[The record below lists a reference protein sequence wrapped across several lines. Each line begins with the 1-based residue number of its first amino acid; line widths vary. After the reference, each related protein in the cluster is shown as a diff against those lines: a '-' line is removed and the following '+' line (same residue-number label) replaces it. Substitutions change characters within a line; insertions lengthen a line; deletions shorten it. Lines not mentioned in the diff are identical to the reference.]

1 MRAPLAIKKILVVCA
16 GNICRSP
23 MAEALFRQRID
34 ERSLL
39 DQIMISS
46 AGTIAIEGNLPC
58 DEVVALMRTDHGV
71 DISGHRAQ
79 SFTIAIP
86 ADLILTMDQQITNE
100 VRATGS
106 SVPVEML
113 GDYVGTSEEVDDPY
127 GGPAS
132 GYRRSLR
139 ILDRLVTKAVD
150 RILGETTCG

>member
-1 MRAPLAIKKILVVCA
+1 
-16 GNICRSP
+16 

-150 RILGETTCG
+150 RILGETTGG